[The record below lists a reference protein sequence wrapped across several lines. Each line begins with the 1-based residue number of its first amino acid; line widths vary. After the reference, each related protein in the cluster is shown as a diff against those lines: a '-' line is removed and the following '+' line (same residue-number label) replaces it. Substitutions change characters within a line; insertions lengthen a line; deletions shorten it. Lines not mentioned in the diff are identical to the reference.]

1 MKKKLAIAGTA
12 VVAVTL
18 LTGFGFGGRGHHG
31 SPDPERIKQMVT
43 WKLDDKL
50 DDLDA
55 TEAQRTS
62 IHAVKDRLLADGQQL
77 MEGQQAVRKEALT
90 QLESPNPDAAKLH
103 ALVDARIDAFRA
115 FAHKATD
122 AVLEM
127 HRTLT
132 PAQRQEL
139 ASDYREHAGVK

>member
-1 MKKKLAIAGTA
+1 MKKTLIIAGTA
-12 VVAVTL
+12 IAAVTL
-18 LTGFGFGGRGHHG
+18 LTGFGFGRHHRGT
-31 SPDPERIKQMVT
+31 PDPERIRQMVT

-62 IHAVKDRLLADGQQL
+62 IHAVKDRLLNDGQAL
-77 MEGQQAVRKEALT
+77 MEEQKAARTEALT
-90 QLESPNPDAAKLH
+90 QLESATPDAAKLH

-122 AVLEM
+122 AVLEI

-132 PAQRQEL
+132 PAQRQTL
-139 ASDYREHAGVK
+139 ASDIRARTGQQ